1 MILPAGLFATDEIT
15 YDAGKRRDPFVPISM
30 EDRDLASSSGIKL
43 EGIIYD
49 PDNRS
54 MVILNGKTYQIG
66 DIKVDALRGISLEIY
81 AGEFVSITGASG
93 SGKST
98 MMSIVGALD
107 IPSKGTV
114 YLDGHDVSELP
125 ESDLATIA

>member
-1 MILPAGLFATDEIT
+1 MLKNKTVAGVLSGLIFLMLPAGLFATDEIT

-54 MVILNGKTYQIG
+54 MVILNGKTYQTGEVVG
-66 DIKVDALRGISLEIY
+66 DAKVLKILKDRVVISEGGEEKTLRIRE
-81 AGEFVSITGASG
+81 EEKT
-93 SGKST
+93 
-98 MMSIVGALD
+98 
-107 IPSKGTV
+107 
-114 YLDGHDVSELP
+114 
-125 ESDLATIA
+125 